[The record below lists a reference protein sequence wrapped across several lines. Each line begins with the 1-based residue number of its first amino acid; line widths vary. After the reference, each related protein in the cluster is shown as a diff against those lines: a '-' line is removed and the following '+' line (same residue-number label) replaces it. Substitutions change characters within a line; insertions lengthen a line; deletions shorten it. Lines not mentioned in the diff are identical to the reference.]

1 MNQSAKMADQA
12 TAHALDGSHRV
23 IRCPLNL
30 DHVQHVDLAVND
42 DGALEG
48 QSNVMKYTCKKLEVP
63 KDDPHARWAVGVYDK
78 TTGRVDFKYADEF
91 DMYADPLQAKPEE
104 TGSALPE
111 GDWLDKK
118 IAIADAFQ
126 TPKAQ
131 RQLRQRAAN
140 RVAPEATFGGADLS
154 STVKD
159 LEEKAS
165 QQQAEEEKSGL
176 DIVSTTFDNA
186 FAAHSASLDAQ
197 KRALKALAS
206 ERGRDSWVP
215 EAWPVFIVSLLR
227 DADDAQTRDLLL
239 ARHLLEFRS
248 LDQKG
253 TCRVVA
259 VARERQMP
267 EAVLGAI
274 LETYAQASK
283 TAAGSY
289 RYDCRA
295 APLQDALTVAVLFA
309 LLRAGGGRLRVE
321 DAARALRATV
331 KRCTALLKAR
341 LGCAV
346 SAKRKRGQPHETTA
360 RLPGV
365 EDAEEEGAEGG

>member
-1 MNQSAKMADQA
+1 M
-12 TAHALDGSHRV
+12 
-23 IRCPLNL
+23 
-30 DHVQHVDLAVND
+30 
-42 DGALEG
+42 
-48 QSNVMKYTCKKLEVP
+48 MKYTCKKLEPP

-154 STVKD
+154 STVKE

-176 DIVSTTFDNA
+176 EVVSTTFDNA

-197 KRALKALAS
+197 KRALSSGFRTRPGLVGA
-206 ERGRDSWVP
+206 RG
-215 EAWPVFIVSLLR
+215 
-227 DADDAQTRDLLL
+227 
-239 ARHLLEFRS
+239 
-248 LDQKG
+248 
-253 TCRVVA
+253 
-259 VARERQMP
+259 VARLHRF
-267 EAVLGAI
+267 
-274 LETYAQASK
+274 S
-283 TAAGSY
+283 
-289 RYDCRA
+289 
-295 APLQDALTVAVLFA
+295 
-309 LLRAGGGRLRVE
+309 
-321 DAARALRATV
+321 V
-331 KRCTALLKAR
+331 KRCGRSSNAR
-341 LGCAV
+341 FTVGA
-346 SAKRKRGQPHETTA
+346 AFA
-360 RLPGV
+360 GV
-365 EDAEEEGAEGG
+365 PVAGPEGHV

>member
-1 MNQSAKMADQA
+1 MADHA
-12 TAHALDGSHRV
+12 TAHALDGGHRLV
-23 IRCPLNL
+23 HCPLNL
-30 DHVQHVDLAVND
+30 DHVANVDLSQAD
-42 DGALEG
+42 DGNLEG
-48 QSNVMKYTCKKLEVP
+48 ASAVMKYRCTRMDP
-63 KDDPHARWAVGVYDK
+63 PTDAPHARWAVGVYDR

-91 DMYADPLQAKPEE
+91 DMYADPLIAKE
-104 TGSALPE
+104 TEAGSALPE
-111 GDWLDKK
+111 SGDWLDRK

-140 RVAPEATFGGADLS
+140 RVAPEATFGGADLAG
-154 STVKD
+154 TVRE

-165 QQQAEEEKSGL
+165 LVTAEEEKSGVEVVATL
-176 DIVSTTFDNA
+176 FDGA
-186 FAAHSASLDAQ
+186 FAAHADSLDAQ
-197 KRALKALAS
+197 KRALRALAS

-215 EAWPVFIVSLLR
+215 ETWPVFIVTQLQR
-227 DADDAQTRDLLL
+227 ADEAQTRDLLL
-239 ARHLLEFRS
+239 ARHVLEFRA
-248 LDQKG
+248 LEQKG

-259 VARERQMP
+259 IARERQMP

-283 TAAGSY
+283 TAAGAY
-289 RYDCRA
+289 KYDCRA
-295 APLQDALTVAVLFA
+295 APLQDALTVAVLFS
-309 LLRAGGGRLRVE
+309 LLRANGGRLEVE

-331 KRCTALLKAR
+331 KRCTALLRTR

-346 SAKRKRGQPHETTA
+346 SAKRKRGQPHATTA

-365 EDAEEEGAEGG
+365 EEVVVEGE

>member
-1 MNQSAKMADQA
+1 MADQA
-12 TAHALDGSHRV
+12 TAHALDGTHRV

-30 DHVQHVDLAVND
+30 DHVQNVDLSITDEGGLV
-42 DGALEG
+42 G
-48 QSNVMKYTCKKLEVP
+48 QSNVMKYTCKKLEPP

-91 DMYADPLQAKPEE
+91 DMYADPLQAKA
-104 TGSALPE
+104 TDSGSALPE
-111 GDWLDKK
+111 GDWLERK
-118 IAIADAFQ
+118 IAVADAFQ

-140 RVAPEATFGGADLS
+140 RVAPEATFGGADLAG
-154 STVKD
+154 TVRE

-176 DIVSTTFDNA
+176 EVVSTQFDSA
-186 FAAHSASLDAQ
+186 FAAHGSSLDAQ

-215 EAWPVFIVSLLR
+215 EAWPVFIVSLLK
-227 DADDAQTRDLLL
+227 DADEAKTRDLLL

-365 EDAEEEGAEGG
+365 EEEEEAAAEGD